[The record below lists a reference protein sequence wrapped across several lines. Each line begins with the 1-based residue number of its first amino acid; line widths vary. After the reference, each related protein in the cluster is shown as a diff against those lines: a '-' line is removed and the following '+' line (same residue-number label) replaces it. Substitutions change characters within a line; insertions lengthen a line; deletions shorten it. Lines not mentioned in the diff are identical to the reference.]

1 MFGLFGI
8 VGGVLLLLF
17 GIFCVFF
24 FPESSIHQESNLAVG
39 GIMIGIVSLI
49 AGAMLVF
56 W

>member
-8 VGGVLLLLF
+8 AGGILLMLF

-24 FPESSIHQESNLAVG
+24 FPSSDVHQEKSLAIG
-39 GIMIGIVSLI
+39 GIIIGVVSLI
-49 AGAMLVF
+49 AGAILIF

>member
-8 VGGVLLLLF
+8 VGGILLLLF

-24 FPESSIHQESNLAVG
+24 FPSSYIHQENELTIG
-39 GIMIGIVSLI
+39 GIIIGVVSLI
-49 AGAMLVF
+49 VGAMLIF